1 MSRFVGLSST
11 VEGLAGG
18 RVMVIGDVMLDR
30 FVRGKVGRISPEAPV
45 PVLRNAHED
54 VMLGGA
60 GNVVRNITALGGH
73 VVFGGVVGGDAAGVR
88 VGQLV
93 AADAQVTSILQVDIQ
108 RRTSEKTRFVAD
120 GHHLLRSDWDSEEA
134 VAADTHRGLVTAMAA
149 HLASVDVVILSD
161 YGKGVFTAPV
171 LRELIALAREAGKPV
186 IVDPKSADYSIY
198 RGATLVTP
206 NRAELALAVG
216 HSPRTTEEIVAAATT
231 LMRDHGIEGM
241 LVTRSEEGMTLI
253 HGDGTALN
261 VQAQAREVFDV
272 SGAGD
277 TVVSVI
283 AAALATGADVGDAVE
298 LANVAAGLVV
308 AKVGT
313 AVVSPAELL
322 HALAE
327 QDDRQNLS
335 KVLGGVELREQI
347 VRWRRLGLKVGFTN
361 GCFDLIHPGHVQL
374 LAAARATCD
383 RLIVGLNS
391 DASVRRLKGPERPIQ
406 DERSRAIVLA
416 AFGSVDAVALFEDD
430 TPLALITE
438 VLPDVLIKGADY
450 TIDQVVGADVVQAHG
465 GRVALVEL
473 VPNQST
479 TGIAKRIRVTS

>member
-73 VVFGGVVGGDAAGVR
+73 VVFGGVLGGDAAGVR
-88 VGQLV
+88 VAQLV
-93 AADAQVTSILQVDIQ
+93 AADAQVTSILQVDGR

-134 VAADTHRGLVTAMAA
+134 VAEDTHRGLVTAMAA
-149 HLASVDVVILSD
+149 HLSGVDVVILSD
-161 YGKGVFTAPV
+161 YGKGVFTPPV
-171 LRELIALAREAGKPV
+171 LKELIALAREAGKPV
-186 IVDPKSADYSIY
+186 IIDPKSADYSIY

-206 NRAELALAVG
+206 NRAELAMAVG
-216 HSPRTTEEIVAAATT
+216 HSPRTTEEIVAAAGT

-241 LVTRSEEGMTLI
+241 LVTRSEEGMTLVR
-253 HGDGTALN
+253 GDGTSLN
-261 VQAQAREVFDV
+261 VQAEAKEVFDV

-283 AAALATGADVGDAVE
+283 ATALATGADIAEAVE

-335 KVLGGVELREQI
+335 KVLGGAELREQI
-347 VRWRRLGLKVGFTN
+347 ARWRRRGLKVGFTN

-438 VLPDVLIKGADY
+438 VMPDVLIKGADY

-479 TGIAKRIRVTS
+479 TGIAKRIRVTG

>member
-1 MSRFVGLSST
+1 METLT
-11 VEGLAGG
+11 GG

-30 FVRGKVGRISPEAPV
+30 FVRGKFGRISPEAPV
-45 PVLRNAHED
+45 PVLRNAQED

-73 VVFGGVVGGDAAGVR
+73 VVFGGVIGGDATGVR
-88 VGQLV
+88 VSQLV
-93 AADAQVTSILQVDIQ
+93 AADAQVTSILQVDVR

-134 VAADTHRGLVTAMAA
+134 VAADTHRGLVTATAA
-149 HLASVDVVILSD
+149 HLDSVDVVILSD
-161 YGKGVFTAPV
+161 YGKGVFTPSV
-171 LRELIALAREAGKPV
+171 LKELIGLAREAGKPV

-216 HSPRTTEEIVAAATT
+216 HSPRTTEEIVAAAGT

-241 LVTRSEEGMTLI
+241 LITRSEEGMTLVR
-253 HGDGTALN
+253 GDGTSLN
-261 VQAQAREVFDV
+261 VQAEAKEVFDV

-283 AAALATGADVGDAVE
+283 ASALATGADIGDAVQ

-327 QDDRQNLS
+327 QDDRQSLS
-335 KVLGGVELREQI
+335 KLLGGAELREQI
-347 VRWRRLGLKVGFTN
+347 ARWRRLGLKVGFTN

-438 VLPDVLIKGADY
+438 VMPDVLIKGADY
-450 TIDQVVGADVVQAHG
+450 TIDQVVGADVVQANG
-465 GRVALVEL
+465 GRVALVDL

-479 TGIAKRIRVTS
+479 TGIARRIRVPG

>member
-73 VVFGGVVGGDAAGVR
+73 VVFGGVIGGDAAGVR
-88 VGQLV
+88 VSQLV
-93 AADAQVTSILQVDIQ
+93 AADAQVTPILQVDTR

-134 VAADTHRGLVTAMAA
+134 VAEDTHRGLVTAMAA
-149 HLASVDVVILSD
+149 HLSGVDVVILSD
-161 YGKGVFTAPV
+161 YGKGVFTPPV
-171 LRELIALAREAGKPV
+171 LKELIALAREAGKPV

-216 HSPRTTEEIVAAATT
+216 HSPRTTEEIVAAAGT

-241 LVTRSEEGMTLI
+241 LVTRSEEGMTLVR
-253 HGDGTALN
+253 GDGTSLN
-261 VQAQAREVFDV
+261 VQAEAKEVFDV

-283 AAALATGADVGDAVE
+283 ATALATGADIAEAVE

-313 AVVSPAELL
+313 AVVSPAELM

-335 KVLGGVELREQI
+335 KVLGGTELREQI
-347 VRWRRLGLKVGFTN
+347 ARWRRRGLKVGFTN

-438 VLPDVLIKGADY
+438 VMPDVLIKGADY

-479 TGIAKRIRVTS
+479 TGIAKRIRVTG

>member
-1 MSRFVGLSST
+1 MSHFAGLSST
-11 VEGLAGG
+11 VEALAGG

-45 PVLRNAHED
+45 PVLRNAQED

-60 GNVVRNITALGGH
+60 GNVVRNITALGGQ
-73 VVFGGVVGGDAAGVR
+73 VVFGGVLGGDAAGVR
-88 VGQLV
+88 VSQLV
-93 AADAQVTSILQVDIQ
+93 AADDQVTSILQVDNQ

-120 GHHLLRSDWDSEEA
+120 GHHLLRSDWDSELA
-134 VAADTHRGLVTAMAA
+134 VAAEVHAALVTAVAA
-149 HLASVDVVILSD
+149 HVADVDVVILSD
-161 YGKGVFTAPV
+161 YGKGVFTPSV
-171 LRELIALAREAGKPV
+171 LRQLIELARGAGKPV

-216 HSPRTTEEIVAAATT
+216 HSPSTTDGIVAAATT
-231 LMRDHGIEGM
+231 LMRDHGIGGM
-241 LVTRSEEGMTLI
+241 LVTRSEEGMTLVRD
-253 HGDGTALN
+253 DGSSLN
-261 VQAQAREVFDV
+261 VQAEAKEVFDV

-283 AAALATGADVGDAVE
+283 AAALATGADIADAVR

-313 AVVSPAELL
+313 AVVTPAELL

-335 KVLGGVELREQI
+335 KLLGGAELREQI

-438 VLPDVLIKGADY
+438 ILPDVLIKGADY
-450 TIDQVVGADVVQAHG
+450 TIDQVVGADVVQANG
-465 GRVALVEL
+465 GRVALVDL

-479 TGIAKRIRVTS
+479 TGIAKRIRVTG

>member
-1 MSRFVGLSST
+1 MSRFAGLSST
-11 VEGLAGG
+11 VEALAGG

-45 PVLRNAHED
+45 PVLRNAQED

-60 GNVVRNITALGGH
+60 GNVVRNITALGGQ
-73 VVFGGVVGGDAAGVR
+73 VVFGGVLGGDAAGVR
-88 VGQLV
+88 VSQLV
-93 AADAQVTSILQVDIQ
+93 AADDQVTSILQVDNQ

-120 GHHLLRSDWDSEEA
+120 GHHLLRSDWDSELA
-134 VAADTHRGLVTAMAA
+134 VAADVHAALVTAVAA
-149 HLASVDVVILSD
+149 HVADVDVVILSD
-161 YGKGVFTAPV
+161 YGKGVFTPSV
-171 LRELIALAREAGKPV
+171 LRQLIELARGAGKPV

-216 HSPRTTEEIVAAATT
+216 HSPSTTDGIVAAAIT

-241 LVTRSEEGMTLI
+241 LVTRSEEGMTLVR
-253 HGDGTALN
+253 GDGTSLN
-261 VQAQAREVFDV
+261 VQAEAKEVFDV

-283 AAALATGADVGDAVE
+283 AAALATGADIADAVR

-313 AVVSPAELL
+313 AVVTPAELL

-335 KVLGGVELREQI
+335 KLLGGAELREQI
-347 VRWRRLGLKVGFTN
+347 ARWRRLGLRVGFTN

-438 VLPDVLIKGADY
+438 ILPDVLIKGADY
-450 TIDQVVGADVVQAHG
+450 TIDQVVGADVVQANG

-479 TGIAKRIRVTS
+479 TGIAKRIRVTG

>member
-73 VVFGGVVGGDAAGVR
+73 VVFGGVIGGDAAGVR
-88 VGQLV
+88 VSQLV
-93 AADAQVTSILQVDIQ
+93 AADAQVASILQVDPR

-134 VAADTHRGLVTAMAA
+134 VAEDTHRGLVTAMAA
-149 HLASVDVVILSD
+149 HLSGVDVVILSD
-161 YGKGVFTAPV
+161 YGKGVFTPPV
-171 LRELIALAREAGKPV
+171 LKELIALAREAGKPV

-216 HSPRTTEEIVAAATT
+216 HNPRTTEEIVGAAAT

-241 LVTRSEEGMTLI
+241 LVTRSEEGMTLVR
-253 HGDGTALN
+253 GDGTSLN
-261 VQAQAREVFDV
+261 VQAEAKEVFDV

-283 AAALATGADVGDAVE
+283 ATALATGADIAEAVE

-335 KVLGGVELREQI
+335 KVLGGAELREQI
-347 VRWRRLGLKVGFTN
+347 ARWRRRGLKVGFTN

-438 VLPDVLIKGADY
+438 VMPDVLIKGADY

-479 TGIAKRIRVTS
+479 TGIAKRIRVTG

>member
-1 MSRFVGLSST
+1 MSRFAGLSST
-11 VEGLAGG
+11 VEALAGG

-45 PVLRNAHED
+45 PVLRNAQED

-60 GNVVRNITALGGH
+60 GNVVRNLTALGGQ
-73 VVFGGVVGGDAAGVR
+73 VVFGGVLGGDAAGVR
-88 VGQLV
+88 VSQLV
-93 AADAQVTSILQVDIQ
+93 AADDQVTSILQVDTQ

-120 GHHLLRSDWDSEEA
+120 GHHLLRSDWDSELA
-134 VAADTHRGLVTAMAA
+134 VAADVHAALLTAVAA
-149 HLASVDVVILSD
+149 HVADVDVVILSD
-161 YGKGVFTAPV
+161 YGKGVFTPSV
-171 LRELIALAREAGKPV
+171 LRQLIELARGAGKPV

-216 HSPRTTEEIVAAATT
+216 HSPSTTDGIVAAATT
-231 LMRDHGIEGM
+231 LMRDHGIGGM
-241 LVTRSEEGMTLI
+241 LVTRSEEGMTLVR
-253 HGDGTALN
+253 GDGTSLN
-261 VQAQAREVFDV
+261 VQAEAKEVFDV

-283 AAALATGADVGDAVE
+283 AAALATGADIADAVR

-313 AVVSPAELL
+313 AVVTPAELL

-335 KVLGGVELREQI
+335 KLLGGAELREQI
-347 VRWRRLGLKVGFTN
+347 ARWRRLGLKVGFTN

-438 VLPDVLIKGADY
+438 ILPDVLIKGADY
-450 TIDQVVGADVVQAHG
+450 TIDQVVGADVVQANG

-479 TGIAKRIRVTS
+479 TGIAKRIRVTG